1 MIGGM
6 IVLFVGGIEIVSM
19 LEAYGQWP
27 NWTIVGMGCCACVP
41 DRSHFYPRTLTANP
55 LILPIVYLSCLVSSS
70 SIFIGF
76 LRPLLFV
83 GPEALQPFAFSRPCC
98 SSTIQVISSNFCG
111 SAGNASFI
119 DCCRSGEGALN
130 LVAPDDSAIG
140 ALEGMGSRA
149 RAALPM

>member
-55 LILPIVYLSCLVSSS
+55 LILPIVYLSCIVSSS
-70 SIFIGF
+70 SISIGF
-76 LRPLLFV
+76 LHPLLFV

-98 SSTIQVISSNFCG
+98 SSTIQIIRPVPSNDHD
-111 SAGNASFI
+111 SAGCV
-119 DCCRSGEGALN
+119 DCRCWGGVRIYEHVDALA
-130 LVAPDDSAIG
+130 V
-140 ALEGMGSRA
+140 
-149 RAALPM
+149 